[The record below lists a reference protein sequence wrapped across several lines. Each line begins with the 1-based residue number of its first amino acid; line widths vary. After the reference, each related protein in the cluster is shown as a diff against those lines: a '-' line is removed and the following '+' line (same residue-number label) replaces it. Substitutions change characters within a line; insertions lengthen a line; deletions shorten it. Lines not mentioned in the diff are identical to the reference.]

1 MGKQWQTL
9 FLGGSKIT
17 SDGDCSHKLK
27 IRLLLGRKAMT
38 HIDSILKSRDIPLLT
53 KVHLV
58 KVMIFPLVMYVCEHW
73 AIKKAECQRIDA
85 FELWCWRRLKIPLD
99 CKEIQP
105 VHPKG
110 NQSWILSTDAEANSS
125 TLATWFEELTH
136 LKRSWCWELLKAGG
150 EVVNRGWD
158 GWMAS
163 PTQWTWIWVNFASCW
178 WTGRPGMLLPW
189 AHKESDMSQQLK
201 WTEKRLRKNIPL
213 SKMNCFV
220 M

>member
-9 FLGGSKIT
+9 FLGGFKIT

-27 IRLLLGRKAMT
+27 IHLLLGR
-38 HIDSILKSRDIPLLT
+38 IDSILKSRDIPLPT

-85 FELWCWRRLKIPLD
+85 FELWCWRRLEIPLD
-99 CKEIQP
+99 FKEIQP

-110 NQSWILSTDAEANSS
+110 NQSWILSTDAEANYS

-136 LKRSWCWELLKAGG
+136 LKRHWCWELLKAGG
-150 EVVNRGWD
+150 EVVDRGWD

-163 PTQWTWIWVNFASCW
+163 PTRWTWISVNSASCW

-189 AHKESDMSQQLK
+189 AHKASDMR
-201 WTEKRLRKNIPL
+201 WTEKRLRENIPL
-213 SKMNCFV
+213 SKMSCFV